1 MSMDAAKQAGRA
13 QRAIEPLHSMVY
25 FAPDAEATFVQAGL
39 RPGRMC
45 YFAPRAAPMGAVG
58 GGPVT
63 ATFYN
68 FNPAIVARHVPR
80 CWGLVAPERL
90 IELRFEVAE
99 AALRRLLGDEAIDS
113 PELAELA
120 ELTEQAAT
128 GCDAVG
134 RPMYAAHADLSWPD
148 GPTHLRLWHA
158 VTLLREH
165 RGDGH
170 VAALVGHGLG
180 GLDALVTHTET
191 GRGFLPQSAQATR
204 GWSVEE
210 WDAAVTGLRSRG
222 LVGDDGLTELGTALR
237 TSIENETDQLGRAP
251 WDQLGAAGT
260 ARVIEL
266 GKTFSRTVIG
276 NGAFPP
282 GVFASR

>member
-1 MSMDAAKQAGRA
+1 M
-13 QRAIEPLHSMVY
+13 IY

-45 YFAPRAAPMGAVG
+45 YFAPRAAAMGAVG
-58 GGPVT
+58 AGPVA

-80 CWGLVAPERL
+80 CWGLVAPDRL
-90 IELRFEVAE
+90 VELRLEVAE
-99 AALRRLLGDEAIDS
+99 AALRRLLGEDAIGS
-113 PELAELA
+113 AELAELA
-120 ELTEQAAT
+120 ELAEQAVT
-128 GCDAVG
+128 GCDRAG
-134 RPMYAAHADLSWPD
+134 RPLYAAHADLTWPD

-170 VAALVGHGLG
+170 VAALLGHGLG

-191 GRGFLPQSAQATR
+191 GRGFLPESAQASR
-204 GWSVEE
+204 GWTAQE
-210 WDAAVTGLRSRG
+210 WDEARAGLRARG
-222 LVGDDGLTELGTALR
+222 LVDENGLTGVGDALR
-237 TSIENETDQLGRAP
+237 ASIETETDQLARSP
-251 WDQLGAAGT
+251 WDHLGADAT
-260 ARVIEL
+260 ARVVDL
-266 GKTFSRTVIG
+266 GKRFSRVVVG

-282 GVFASR
+282 GVFATPTR